1 MSYCPSYPPCTIS
14 RSSVG
19 ADAVL
24 NEIVSVDA
32 STMVIVGEK
41 GEILVEYDRQET
53 VVESTKES
61 PSHIIHYFTP
71 TNASFSRMNGYKG
84 SKIIIRLNNDEG
96 TEPLEITLKLRR

>member
-1 MSYCPSYPPCTIS
+1 MS

-24 NEIVSVDA
+24 NEIASVDA
-32 STMVIVGEK
+32 STIAIIGEK
-41 GEILVEYDRQET
+41 GEILVEYDRHET
-53 VVESTKES
+53 RVESTSES

-71 TNASFSRMNGYKG
+71 TNASFSRLNDYKG
-84 SKIIIRLNNDEG
+84 SKIIMRLNNDEG

>member
-1 MSYCPSYPPCTIS
+1 MPYCPSYPPCTMS

-32 STMVIVGEK
+32 STITIMDEK
-41 GEILVEYDRQET
+41 GVVLVEYDRHET
-53 VVESTKES
+53 LVESTKES

-71 TNASFSRMNGYKG
+71 TQVSISRLNDYKG
-84 SKIIIRLNNDEG
+84 SKIIMRLNNDEG